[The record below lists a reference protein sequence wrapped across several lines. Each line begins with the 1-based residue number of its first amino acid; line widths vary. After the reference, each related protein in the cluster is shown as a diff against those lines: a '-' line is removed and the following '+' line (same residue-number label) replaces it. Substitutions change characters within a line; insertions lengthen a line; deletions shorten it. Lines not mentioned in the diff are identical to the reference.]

1 MFTSFQI
8 GMYLGVL
15 SIGGSAISR
24 FGGIAATLER
34 GGLEV
39 IWILIDG
46 VEFRASHPVD
56 GSHIDRIVP
65 RFLLPGKGFLSREDV
80 NQTGEICV
88 D

>member
-8 GMYLGVL
+8 GVYLGVL

-34 GGLEV
+34 GELEV

-46 VEFRASHPVD
+46 VELRASHPVD

-65 RFLLPGKGFLSREDV
+65 RFFTTWEGIFVERRCEQKKLVK
-80 NQTGEICV
+80 
-88 D
+88 